1 MASNK
6 RVKGFA
12 VSRAIIVGSTSTPLS
27 EVERIVAPPDH
38 THRWTVAV
46 RSPACHG
53 LPSIIVAQDGT
64 VSTSGVGDT
73 SGSGLGGGSV
83 HTRAKDDQLDFHKMV
98 GGKDDLSYMIK
109 RVQFKLHDTYQQP
122 TRNIDKPP
130 FQVTE
135 TGWGEFEIVIKI
147 YFVSESGEKPITLYH
162 HLKLHPWL
170 PPAVKPPSS
179 KKEEDLATLAA
190 QQAKDLTAL
199 RPPPVVHSWQYEDI
213 VFPEPTEAFYEIL
226 LANPPTQL
234 PLLSADA
241 YAEPDTYEKWVRS
254 ILKANAT
261 PPPSKKSKTNPSDP
275 EPAADDS
282 PEADIAERTRVLSN
296 VLTLSTHS
304 IVGQHP
310 HPLHAP
316 TGTPLPGLSQEAI
329 QAEAYRLDVA
339 RNAALAELERERSAL
354 IAAEKKA
361 RELKKKLEEMA
372 KKEKELADS

>member
-1 MASNK
+1 MSSNK

-53 LPSIIVAQDGT
+53 LPSISVAPDGT

-109 RVQFKLHDTYQQP
+109 RIQFKLHDTYQQP

-170 PPAVKPPSS
+170 PPAVKPATT
-179 KKEEDLATLAA
+179 KKEEELVTLAA
-190 QQAKDLTAL
+190 QQAEKITAL
-199 RPPPVVHSWQYEDI
+199 RPPPVVHSWQYEEI
-213 VFPEPTEAFYEIL
+213 VFPEPTETFYELL
-226 LANPPTQL
+226 LAHPPSQL
-234 PLLSADA
+234 PLLSAEA
-241 YAEPDTYEKWVRS
+241 YAEPDAYETWVKSIIKASTSSPPLKKAKLSSTDADPTSTDTYETD
-254 ILKANAT
+254 LL
-261 PPPSKKSKTNPSDP
+261 
-275 EPAADDS
+275 
-282 PEADIAERTRVLSN
+282 ERTRVLSN
-296 VLTLSTHS
+296 VLTLSTHA

-316 TGTPLPGLSQEAI
+316 TGTPLPALSQEAI

-361 RELKKKLEEMA
+361 RELKKKLEELA
-372 KKEKELADS
+372 KREKELVEA